1 MSKTTTTPD
10 ESESGGGIAVTVTD
24 SRPAEE
30 AQRGPSAVESD
41 AEDGSTPE
49 DEDGGFSVTR
59 RDVLMTSAA
68 GYLFAGGTGTVAAAD
83 GDQTVEVAL
92 NDGIGSSHNRKPS
105 HFQLGS
111 ATSFTIEPDPKL
123 KGKVIDVFI
132 EVKPASLSEKGYETV
147 AQEAIIGSDSTQTID
162 SEDLENQR
170 DLTQHSKIDLS
181 DFEVDAS
188 ISELGTKSNRYVVN
202 SYDLRIRLVDEK
214 GRELAKDTQ
223 RFDVTYGLRGG
234 AGVRF
239 GYITGKV
246 APTSEFRSGSQV
258 R

>member
-1 MSKTTTTPD
+1 MNKTTTPD
-10 ESESGGGIAVTVTD
+10 EPRSGGGIAITVTD
-24 SRPAEE
+24 SRAAGEE
-30 AQRGPSAVESD
+30 QDDPSTVESGGED
-41 AEDGSTPE
+41 DSTSEDG
-49 DEDGGFSVTR
+49 DGGFSVTR
-59 RDVLMTSAA
+59 RDVLVTSAA

-92 NDGIGSSHNRKPS
+92 NDGIGSNYNRKPS
-105 HFQLGS
+105 HFELGS
-111 ATSFTIEPDPKL
+111 ATSFTIEPAPEL
-123 KGKVIDVFI
+123 EGKVIDVFI
-132 EVKPASLSEKGYETV
+132 EVKPASLSEDGYETI
-147 AQEAIIGSDSTQTID
+147 AQEAIIGSKSTQTID

-170 DLTQHSKIDLS
+170 DLTQHSKIDLE
-181 DFEVDAS
+181 DFKVDAS
-188 ISELGTKSNRYVVN
+188 IAELGTKSNRYVVN

-223 RFDVTYGLRGG
+223 KFDVTYGLRGG